1 MDSYSITPISAHKR
15 NLKERASKLVV
26 VRNLLVVVVSLGMIE
41 GRKDFENELNKRP
54 CHEGRASERAEAPEG
69 TKEVTT
75 AFCVRRKRRRSRRR
89 G

>member
-1 MDSYSITPISAHKR
+1 MDSDSITPTYAHSR
-15 NLKERASKLVV
+15 NLKERVRNFVV

-54 CHEGRASERAEAPEG
+54 CHEGRARERAEAPEG

-75 AFCVRRKRRRSRRR
+75 AFCVRRRRR